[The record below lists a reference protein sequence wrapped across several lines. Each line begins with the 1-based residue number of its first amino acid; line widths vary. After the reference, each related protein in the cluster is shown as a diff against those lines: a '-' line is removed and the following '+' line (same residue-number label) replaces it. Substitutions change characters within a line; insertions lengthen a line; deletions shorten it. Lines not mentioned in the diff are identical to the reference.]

1 MEIIMPSPLN
11 LGSIQSFLSE
21 LSLNNNKIWFDDHRP
36 VYNAARETFEK
47 FINGL
52 IDEFRVPDN
61 LQDLTARECMT
72 RIYRDIRFSK
82 NKTPY
87 KTNMAAMIA
96 PGGWKAPML
105 GYYIS
110 IEPKNQS
117 IAAGGLYNPTP
128 EQLNRF
134 RQVIEWDA
142 SAFKKLLQGKEFIEN
157 FHEIEGDRLKTAPKG
172 YERTHPEIELLQ
184 LKQLFVV
191 HHFTDDEVLANNFSE
206 KVVKVCRAMKP
217 FLTYL
222 NEIVN

>member
-1 MEIIMPSPLN
+1 MPSPLN
-11 LGSIQSFLSE
+11 LGSIQSFLSD

-52 IDEFRVPDN
+52 IDEFRVPDK

-82 NKTPY
+82 NKAPY

-96 PGGWKAPML
+96 PGGWRAPML

-110 IEPKNQS
+110 IEPNNHS
-117 IAAGGLYNPTP
+117 IAAGGLYNPSP

-134 RQVIEWDA
+134 RQVIERDA

-157 FHEIEGDRLKTAPKG
+157 FHEVEGDRLKTAPKG
-172 YERTHPEIELLQ
+172 YERTNPEIELLQ
-184 LKQLFVV
+184 LKQIFVV
-191 HHFTDDEVLANNFSE
+191 HHFTYDEVLANNFNE

-222 NEIVN
+222 NEVVQ

>member
-1 MEIIMPSPLN
+1 MPATLN
-11 LGSIQSFLSE
+11 LGSIQSFLSD
-21 LSLNNNKIWFDDHRP
+21 LSLNNNKTWFDEHRP
-36 VYNAARETFEK
+36 AYNAARGTFEM

-52 IDEFRVPDN
+52 IDEFRVPDK

-82 NKTPY
+82 NKAPY

-117 IAAGGLYNPTP
+117 IAAGGLFNPTP
-128 EQLNRF
+128 EQLNQF
-134 RQVIEWDA
+134 RQVIERDA
-142 SAFKKLLQGKEFIEN
+142 SAFKKLLHGKEFIEN
-157 FHEIEGDRLKTAPKG
+157 FQGIEGDRLKTAPKG
-172 YERTHPEIELLQ
+172 YERTHPEIEFLQ
-184 LKQLFVV
+184 LKQIFVV
-191 HHFTDDEVLANNFSE
+191 HHFTDDEVLADNFQWN
-206 KVVKVCRAMKP
+206 VIKVCQAMKP

-222 NEIVN
+222 NDVVQ

>member
-1 MEIIMPSPLN
+1 MLATLN
-11 LGSIQSFLSE
+11 LDSIQNFLTE

-47 FINGL
+47 FIAGL
-52 IDEFRVPDN
+52 IDEFRVPDK

-96 PGGWKAPML
+96 PGGWRAPML

-134 RQVIEWDA
+134 RQVIERD
-142 SAFKKLLQGKEFIEN
+142 SSFFKELLRGKEFVEY

-184 LKQLFVV
+184 LKQIFVV
-191 HHFTDDEVLANNFSE
+191 HHFTDTEVLANNFSE
-206 KVVKVCRAMKP
+206 KVVKVCQAMKP
-217 FLTYL
+217 FLKYL
-222 NEIVN
+222 NEIVQ

>member
-1 MEIIMPSPLN
+1 MPASLN
-11 LGSIQSFLSE
+11 LSSIQSFLSE
-21 LSLNNNKIWFDDHRP
+21 LSINNNKIWFDDHRP

-52 IDEFRVPDN
+52 IDDFRVPDK

-96 PGGWKAPML
+96 PGGWKTPML

-128 EQLNRF
+128 EQLNLF
-134 RQVIEWDA
+134 RQVIERDA
-142 SAFKKLLQGKEFIEN
+142 SAFKKLLHGKEFIEN
-157 FHEIEGDRLKTAPKG
+157 FHEIEGDRVKTAPKG
-172 YERTHPEIELLQ
+172 YDRTHPEIELLR
-184 LKQLFVV
+184 LKQIFVV
-191 HHFTDDEVLANNFSE
+191 HHFTDDEVLASNFSE
-206 KVVKVCRAMKP
+206 KVIKVCIVVKP

-222 NEIVN
+222 NEIVQ

>member
-1 MEIIMPSPLN
+1 MPASLN
-11 LGSIQSFLSE
+11 LSSIQSFLSE
-21 LSLNNNKIWFDDHRP
+21 LSINNNKIWFDDHRP
-36 VYNAARETFEK
+36 VYNDARETFEK

-52 IDEFRVPDN
+52 IDDFRVPDK

-96 PGGWKAPML
+96 PGGWKTPML

-128 EQLNRF
+128 EQLNLF
-134 RQVIEWDA
+134 RQVIERDA
-142 SAFKKLLQGKEFIEN
+142 SAFKKLLHGKEFIEN
-157 FHEIEGDRLKTAPKG
+157 FHEIEGDRVKTAPKG
-172 YERTHPEIELLQ
+172 YDRTHPEIELLR
-184 LKQLFVV
+184 LKQIFVV
-191 HHFTDDEVLANNFSE
+191 HHFTDDEVLASNFSE
-206 KVVKVCRAMKP
+206 KVIKVCIVVKP

-222 NEIVN
+222 NEIVQ

>member
-1 MEIIMPSPLN
+1 MPATLN
-11 LGSIQSFLSE
+11 LGSVQGFLSE
-21 LSLNNNKIWFDDHRP
+21 LNQNNNKVWFDEHRP

-52 IDEFRVPDN
+52 IEEFKVPDK

-82 NKTPY
+82 NKAPY

-134 RQVIEWDA
+134 RQVIERDA
-142 SAFKKLLQGKEFIEN
+142 SAFKKLLHGKEFIEN
-157 FHEIEGDRLKTAPKG
+157 FHAVEGDRLKTAPKG
-172 YERTHPEIELLQ
+172 YERTHPEIEILQ
-184 LKQLFVV
+184 LKQIFVV
-191 HHFTDDEVLANNFSE
+191 HHFMDDEVLEDNFSG
-206 KVVKVCRAMKP
+206 KVIKVCQAMKP
-217 FLTYL
+217 FLAYL
-222 NEIVN
+222 NDIVQ

>member
-1 MEIIMPSPLN
+1 MPASLN
-11 LGSIQSFLSE
+11 LSSIQSFLSE
-21 LSLNNNKIWFDDHRP
+21 LSINNNKIWFDDHRP

-52 IDEFRVPDN
+52 IDDFRVPDK

-96 PGGWKAPML
+96 PGGWKTPML

-128 EQLNRF
+128 EQLNLF
-134 RQVIEWDA
+134 RQVIERDA
-142 SAFKKLLQGKEFIEN
+142 SAFKKFLHGKEFIEN
-157 FHEIEGDRLKTAPKG
+157 FHEIEGDRVKTAPKG
-172 YERTHPEIELLQ
+172 YDRTHPEIELLR
-184 LKQLFVV
+184 LKQIFVV
-191 HHFTDDEVLANNFSE
+191 HHFTDDEVLASNFSE
-206 KVVKVCRAMKP
+206 KVIKVCIVVKP

-222 NEIVN
+222 NEIVQ

>member
-1 MEIIMPSPLN
+1 MPSHLN
-11 LGSIQSFLSE
+11 LESIQSFLSE
-21 LSLNNNKIWFDDHRP
+21 LSQNNNKTWFDEHRP
-36 VYNAARETFEK
+36 TYNSARETFEK

-52 IDEFRVPDN
+52 IDEFRVPDK

-96 PGGWKAPML
+96 PGGWRAPML

-110 IEPKNQS
+110 LEPKNQS

-134 RQVIEWDA
+134 RQVIERDA
-142 SAFKKLLQGKEFIEN
+142 SVFKKLLHSKEFIEN
-157 FHEIEGDRLKTAPKG
+157 FQVIEGDRLKTVPKG
-172 YERTHPEIELLQ
+172 FERTHPEIELLQ
-184 LKQLFVV
+184 LKQIFVV
-191 HHFTDDEVLANNFSE
+191 HHFTDDEVLTNNFHE